1 MKILKSITAMLLI
14 LSMNTYAIPEGAFT
28 TLHVKAKNVDKYIEM
43 MKENQAP
50 FEAIGSDVAGVCV
63 TKTGN
68 QYPGEMFVWNA
79 FPSVEKAMEAT
90 DLYDPMKATGPYK
103 KMRKVQYSSTFK
115 PLKEFKLQPAYE
127 RLWRLNLNDPMAYT
141 QKIVEL
147 EEAIRAAGHD
157 MNIGVF
163 QPLGGGTEVFHVRA
177 VSQTAGDLGKVIDE
191 YYAGGSWAAIWN
203 ESAQYVDEIVSDTIE
218 HCQIIYT
225 K

>member
-14 LSMNTYAIPEGAFT
+14 LSMNTYAIPECAFT

-50 FEAIGSDVAGVCV
+50 FEAIGADVAGVCV

-141 QKIVEL
+141 QKIIEL

-177 VSQTAGDLGKVIDE
+177 VSQSAGDLGKVIDE
-191 YYAGGSWAAIWN
+191 YYAEVQKMGGQRW
-203 ESAQYVDEIVSDTIE
+203 DTSSLI
-218 HCQIIYT
+218 
-225 K
+225 KRFRK

>member
-50 FEAIGSDVAGVCV
+50 FEAIGADVAGVCV

-191 YYAGGSWAAIWN
+191 YYAGRSWAAIWN